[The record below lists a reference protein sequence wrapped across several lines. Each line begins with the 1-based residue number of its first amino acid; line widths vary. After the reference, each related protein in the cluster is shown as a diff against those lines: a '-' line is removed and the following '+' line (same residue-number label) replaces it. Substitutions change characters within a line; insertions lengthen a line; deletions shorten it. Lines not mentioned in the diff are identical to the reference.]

1 MAAVVKQY
9 TRTPVGAHYGMR
21 GWLLQRLTALFM
33 ALYTVGLLACLLWHA
48 PAGYAE
54 WKAIFAGEF
63 TRIATMGFFA
73 ALLYHAW
80 IGMRDILM
88 DYVKPA
94 GLRLTLQAAVAVTL
108 AMYLIWSAAIL
119 WGGPA

>member
-1 MAAVVKQY
+1 MVRQY
-9 TRTPVGAHYGMR
+9 TKMPVGAHYGMR

-33 ALYTVGLLACLLWHA
+33 ALYTVGLAACVLWHA
-48 PAGYAE
+48 PAGYGE
-54 WKAIFAGEF
+54 WKALFAGGF
-63 TRIATMGFFA
+63 ARIATMFFFV

-94 GLRLTLQAAVAVTL
+94 GLRLTLQVAVGATL
-108 AMYLIWSAAIL
+108 VMYLLWSASIL
-119 WGGPA
+119 WGVGA